1 MKRGV
6 IAEARDLA
14 PLRHLNRHE
23 ALALAEQQARRVLE
37 ATGTTLPA
45 VPDRVITDLPRV
57 KVRYVSPFPASG
69 AAHWL
74 PGHWSILINAGEPPT
89 RQRFSLAHEF
99 KHILDHPF
107 VDVLYGPEDTPE
119 RSKLIEQVCDYFA
132 GCLLVPEPWLRDA
145 WDRGVREL
153 PILAAMFNVSPAAI
167 ATRLGQTGIAHIAR
181 HNRGQQPGSTF
192 VARPWL
198 GHRPPP
204 TPTPRHGRTLTT
216 PRPGGPHARNR

>member
-6 IAEARDLA
+6 ITSARDLA
-14 PLRHLNRHE
+14 PLRRLNHHE
-23 ALALAEQQARRVLE
+23 ALALAERQAHRVLE
-37 ATGTTLPA
+37 ATGTTLPS
-45 VPDRVITDLPRV
+45 VPDRVITDLARI

-89 RQRFSLAHEF
+89 RQRMTLAHEF
-99 KHILDHPF
+99 KHVLDHPF
-107 VDVLYGPEDTPE
+107 LDVLYGADDTPE
-119 RSKLIEQVCDYFA
+119 RTKLIEQVCDYFA

-145 WDRGVREL
+145 WDSGRHEI

-181 HNRGQQPGSTF
+181 ATTGQPPGRSH
-192 VARPWL
+192 VSHPWL
-198 GHRPPP
+198 GHRPR
-204 TPTPRHGRTLTT
+204 TTRPRHTRTLAQ
-216 PRPGGPHARNR
+216 PGGPHARRH